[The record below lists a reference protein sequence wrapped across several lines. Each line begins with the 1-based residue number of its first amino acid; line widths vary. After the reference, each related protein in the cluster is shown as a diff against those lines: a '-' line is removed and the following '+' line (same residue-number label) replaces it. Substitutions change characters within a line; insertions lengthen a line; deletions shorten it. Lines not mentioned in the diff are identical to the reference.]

1 MLERPSATTQTEAAD
16 ATRSER
22 AATGIP
28 GLDEILGGGLPTNR
42 TYLIQGEPG
51 AGKTTLG
58 MQFLLEGARRGER
71 GVYVALSES
80 EEEIRDI
87 AVSHGWDLEGIA
99 IVELHASEEN
109 LEADSQYTFFHPSEI
124 ELSDTARTI
133 LEEVERVEPKRIVFD
148 SLSEMRLLAR
158 DSLRYRRQLL
168 SLKKYFAEIGCT
180 VLLLDVHTSQRS
192 APRDEF
198 KLETLAHGFL
208 QLEQVTPEYGEQ
220 RRRLK
225 VGKLR
230 GLSYQEGYHDFRI
243 VRGGLE
249 VYPRLVAGEYAGR
262 DEPEPLSSGLE
273 ALDRLTGSGLDRGGT
288 TMFLGPA
295 GVGKSTLAALFLR
308 SALEAGE
315 RAAVF
320 LFDEGV
326 RNWRRRT
333 KGLGLDFAPHLD
345 SGALALRQV
354 EPAALSPGEFAD
366 IVRRTVD
373 EDGVTVVL
381 LDSMNGYRYA
391 MPEEDFLTLHLH
403 ELFAYLN
410 QQGVVTLVVVA
421 QHGFLGD
428 AVEQPLHISY
438 LADSVILLRYFE
450 AFGQVR
456 KAVSMIKK
464 RMGDHERAIRELLLE
479 PGRVDVGEEL
489 RDFLGILSGE
499 LQYRGG
505 ETPLLEGL
513 TEGP

>member
-1 MLERPSATTQTEAAD
+1 MVERPSATTQTEAAD

-22 AATGIP
+22 AATGIS
-28 GLDEILGGGLPTNR
+28 GLDEILGGGLPANR
-42 TYLIQGEPG
+42 TYLVQGEPG
-51 AGKTTLG
+51 VGKTTLG
-58 MQFLLEGARRGER
+58 MQFLIEGVRRGER

-80 EEEIRDI
+80 EVEIRDI
-87 AVSHGWDLEGIA
+87 ARSHGWDLEGIA
-99 IVELHASEEN
+99 IVELHATQED
-109 LEADSQYTFFHPSEI
+109 LEADAQYTFFHPSEI

-133 LEEVERVEPKRIVFD
+133 LEEVERVAPKRIVFD

-168 SLKKYFAEIGCT
+168 SLKKYFTEIGCT
-180 VLLLDVHTSQRS
+180 VLLLDVHTSHRDT
-192 APRDEF
+192 PRDEF
-198 KLETLAHGFL
+198 QLETLAHGFL
-208 QLEQVTPEYGEQ
+208 QLEQHAPEYGVQ

-249 VYPRLVAGEYAGR
+249 VYPRLVAADHGAR
-262 DEPEPLSSGLE
+262 KTREPLSSGLE
-273 ALDRLTGSGLDRGGT
+273 SLDRLTGGGLDRGAT

-295 GVGKSTLAALFLR
+295 GVGKSTLAARFLLM
-308 SALEAGE
+308 ALEAGE
-315 RAAVF
+315 RGSVF
-320 LFDEGV
+320 LFDEGA

-333 KGLGLDFAPHLD
+333 RGLGLDFDRHLE

-366 IVRRTVD
+366 TVRRAVD
-373 EDGVTVVL
+373 EEGVSVVL
-381 LDSMNGYRYA
+381 IDSMNGYRYA

-403 ELFAYLN
+403 ELFAFLN
-410 QQGVVTLVVVA
+410 HQGVVTLVVVA

-428 AVEQPLHISY
+428 AVEEPLHISY

-450 AFGQVR
+450 AFGQIR
-456 KAVSMIKK
+456 KAVSTIKK
-464 RMGDHERAIRELLLE
+464 RLGGHERAIRELVLE

-489 RDFLGILSGE
+489 RDFFGIIAGE
-499 LQYRGG
+499 LEYRG
-505 ETPLLEGL
+505 ERAPLLDRR
-513 TEGP
+513 TEGE

>member
-1 MLERPSATTQTEAAD
+1 MLDSSSATTQTEAAH

-22 AATGIP
+22 AATGIA
-28 GLDEILGGGLPTNR
+28 GLDEILGGGLPANR

-58 MQFLLEGARRGER
+58 MQFLLEGVRRGER

-87 AVSHGWDLEGIA
+87 AGSHGWDLEGIA
-99 IVELHASEEN
+99 IVELHATEEN
-109 LEADSQYTFFHPSEI
+109 LEADAQYTVFHPSEI
-124 ELSDTARTI
+124 ELSDTARSI

-168 SLKKYFAEIGCT
+168 SLKKYFTEIGCT
-180 VLLLDVHTSQRS
+180 VLLLDIHTSHRH

-198 KLETLAHGFL
+198 KLETLAHGFI
-208 QLEQVTPEYGEQ
+208 QLEQHAPEYGVQ

-249 VYPRLVAGEYAGR
+249 VYPRLVAGDHAGR
-262 DEPEPLSSGLE
+262 DAPGPLSSGLE
-273 ALDRLTGSGLDRGGT
+273 ALDRLTGGGLERGST

-295 GVGKSTLAALFLR
+295 GVGKSTLAALFLH

-315 RAAVF
+315 GAVVF

-326 RNWRRRT
+326 RNWHRRT
-333 KGLGLDFAPHLD
+333 KGLGLDFTSHVD
-345 SGALALRQV
+345 SGALTLRHV

-366 IVRRTVD
+366 TVRRAVD
-373 EDGVTVVL
+373 EDGVSVVL
-381 LDSMNGYRYA
+381 MDSMNGYRYA
-391 MPEEDFLTLHLH
+391 MPEEEFLTLHLH
-403 ELFAYLN
+403 ELFSYLN
-410 QQGVVTLVVVA
+410 HHGVATLVVVA

-428 AVEQPLHISY
+428 AVEEPLHISY

-450 AFGQVR
+450 AFGQIR

-464 RMGDHERAIRELLLE
+464 RIGGHERAIRELLLE

-489 RDFLGILSGE
+489 RDFLGVISGE

-505 ETPLLEGL
+505 EGPLLEGR
-513 TEGP
+513 TEGA

>member
-1 MLERPSATTQTEAAD
+1 MLERTRATTQTEGAE

-28 GLDEILGGGLPTNR
+28 GLDEILGGGLPPNR
-42 TYLIQGEPG
+42 TYLVQGEPG

-58 MQFLLEGARRGER
+58 MQFLLEGVRQGER

-87 AVSHGWDLEGIA
+87 ARSHGWDLDGIA
-99 IVELHASEEN
+99 VVELHATTEN
-109 LEADSQYTFFHPSEI
+109 LEADAQYTVFHPSEI

-133 LEEVERVEPKRIVFD
+133 LAEVGRVEPKRIVFD

-168 SLKKYFAEIGCT
+168 SLKKYFTEIGCT
-180 VLLLDVHTSQRS
+180 ALLLDVRTAHRNP
-192 APRDEF
+192 PRDELQ
-198 KLETLAHGFL
+198 LETLAHGFL
-208 QLEQVTPEYGEQ
+208 QLEQHAPEYGVQ

-249 VYPRLVAGEYAGR
+249 VYPRLVAADHGR
-262 DEPEPLSSGLE
+262 RETRRPLTSGLG
-273 ALDRLTGSGLDRGGT
+273 ALDRLTGGGLDRGAT
-288 TMFLGPA
+288 TMLLGPA
-295 GVGKSTLAALFLR
+295 GVGKSTVAALFLR

-333 KGLGLDFAPHLD
+333 RGLGLEFEGYLE
-345 SGALALRQV
+345 SGTLTLRQV
-354 EPAALSPGEFAD
+354 EAAALSPGEFAET
-366 IVRRTVD
+366 VRRAVD
-373 EDGVTVVL
+373 EEGVSVVL

-391 MPEEDFLTLHLH
+391 MPEEEFLTLHLH

-410 QQGVVTLVVVA
+410 HQGVATLVVVA

-428 AVEQPLHISY
+428 AVEEPLHISY

-450 AFGQVR
+450 AFGQIR
-456 KAVSMIKK
+456 KALSMIKK
-464 RMGDHERAIRELLLE
+464 RMGGHERAIRELLIE

-489 RDFLGILSGE
+489 RDFLGIISGE
-499 LQYRGG
+499 LEYRGG
-505 ETPLLEGL
+505 QGPLLEGRA
-513 TEGP
+513 EGP